1 MGRIK
6 LKLAIIIDI
15 NIVNIKKDRGM
26 RMVLVFQTR
35 VIGKVGML
43 AKIGNSGRKR
53 VFFGGEDMLNL
64 RWDHHV

>member
-26 RMVLVFQTR
+26 RMVLVFQTW

-43 AKIGNSGRKR
+43 AKIGNSGKKG
-53 VFFGGEDMLNL
+53 FFLGGGMLNL